1 MRSCVHVRS
10 DVMIQL
16 SIGTAAAAAAA
27 VKLATQH
34 AAAALSHAA
43 RATTKEGGGELGPP
57 RHELKPDNE
66 TRTRFHRHKAS
77 AERH

>member
-10 DVMIQL
+10 VVMIQL
-16 SIGTAAAAAAA
+16 SIGTAAAAAA

-77 AERH
+77 AERR